1 MTYLLSLILPYL
13 PGFLIGLILP
23 VVLLYLVYISPHVK
37 YLKNNGLIPIMKSG
51 NPKAVL
57 LGMKLRG
64 SNINMILEALKT
76 LKETSSI
83 DPARVHLDQLE
94 CYYMLNKH
102 NISSSS
108 GLSNIYI
115 KEELKG
121 QKQQ

>member
-1 MTYLLSLILPYL
+1 MTHLLILILPYL

-23 VVLLYLVYISPHVK
+23 VVLLYLIYISPHVR
-37 YLKNNGLIPIMKSG
+37 YLKNNGLIPIMEG
-51 NPKAVL
+51 RNPKAVL

-64 SNINMILEALKT
+64 SNINMILEAFRL
-76 LKETSSI
+76 LKENGSMP
-83 DPARVHLDQLE
+83 PAQLHLDQLE

-108 GLSNIYI
+108 ELSSIYI
-115 KEELKG
+115 KEELKA